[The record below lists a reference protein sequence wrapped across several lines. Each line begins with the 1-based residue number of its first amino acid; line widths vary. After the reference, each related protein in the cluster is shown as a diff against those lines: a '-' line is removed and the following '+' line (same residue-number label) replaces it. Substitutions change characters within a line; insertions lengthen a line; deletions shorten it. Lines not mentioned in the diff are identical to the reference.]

1 MNNSNNPRS
10 NWYQLLVINGTNRGK
25 LSFKLLLL
33 DKIIFF
39 CDNVSIL
46 WPCIPAV
53 IEKKVW
59 TAMLIRAWCWLP
71 QYSEFWC
78 SASETE
84 VGTECPSV
92 ECVCAAPDVTFTN
105 RSWSILTSIYK
116 HRNTTFGK
124 GLLKVPSQ
132 IKNGFLTVGFQTFFL
147 TKMKCL
153 NH

>member
-1 MNNSNNPRS
+1 MWKNILNNSNNPRG

-33 DKIIFF
+33 DKITFF

-92 ECVCAAPDVTFTN
+92 ECVCAALDVTFTS
-105 RSWSILTSIYK
+105 RSWSIFDINNINIETQHL
-116 HRNTTFGK
+116 GK
-124 GLLKVPSQ
+124 AYW
-132 IKNGFLTVGFQTFFL
+132 
-147 TKMKCL
+147 KCHPFHPL
-153 NH
+153 FINL